1 VSFDYAVARVA
12 GKLEDQ
18 ITDARSKK
26 DGAMIVKQMMTDL
39 TLRARKERIDGAQ

>member
-18 ITDARSKK
+18 IGKTRSQK
-26 DGAMIVKQMMTDL
+26 DGATLAKQIMTDL
-39 TLRARKERIDGAQ
+39 ELRARKERIDGPQ